1 MKKKIFSIIMIIF
14 IPSICFTGCQKKQTE
29 TNNKTVEEVDTNTF
43 EEKDIAPTKDGYYLS
58 LDGILHFYD
67 KDKNKMFPV
76 CNKPDCTHE
85 LNQNCNADIVDL
97 EDDMI
102 QMSQNNL
109 YIIGADV
116 RDESD
121 INDISL
127 YQISPDA
134 TQRIKLYSLGSV
146 QGVWNLQ
153 YIIYKEYI
161 YYAFI
166 NPDEEAETGVTLA
179 RRKLEKGAKEE
190 ILYQEK
196 GYGVS
201 LYSFKA
207 YGNGI
212 YFDMSGSKK
221 SDVEDSFAELKMY
234 DISNGKTKT
243 VWENG
248 FGYYEK
254 LGDNI
259 YRFDYSTGQL
269 VCFSEKQE
277 KITPVIKVADI
288 SDCDLRTDGKYL
300 YLLNFEKNEMEI
312 VDTNGKT
319 IAEMKDVPSEL
330 KGGDQ
335 DILLFVNKNNKYEI
349 YDRNE
354 ALKGNMKKLWS
365 QE

>member
-1 MKKKIFSIIMIIF
+1 MNKKTFIIAVLFVTLSIG
-14 IPSICFTGCQKKQTE
+14 CTGCQKE
-29 TNNKTVEEVDTNTF
+29 TTDATNKTIEEADCNTF
-43 EEKDIAPTKDGYYLS
+43 EEKDIAPTKDGYYLA
-58 LDGILHFYD
+58 LDGILNFYD
-67 KDKNKMFPV
+67 KDKNTMFPV

-116 RDESD
+116 RNESD
-121 INDISL
+121 VNDISL
-127 YQISPDA
+127 YQFSPDA
-134 TQRIKLYSLGSV
+134 TQRIKLYSLGGV

-153 YIIYKEYI
+153 YTIYKGYI
-161 YYAFI
+161 YYAFV
-166 NPDEEAETGVTLA
+166 NPDEESKTGVTLA
-179 RRKLEKGAKEE
+179 RRKLEKGAEEE

-196 GYGVS
+196 GYGIS
-201 LYSFKA
+201 FYSFKA
-207 YGNGI
+207 YDNSI
-212 YFDMSGSKK
+212 YFDMSGFKK
-221 SDVEDSFAELKMY
+221 TNGRNAFSALKMY

-248 FGYYEK
+248 DGYYEK

-259 YRFDYSTGQL
+259 YRFDYSSGQL

-288 SDCDLRTDGKYL
+288 SDCDLRTDGVYL
-300 YLLNFEKNEMEI
+300 YLFNFEKNELTI
-312 VDTNGKT
+312 IDTNGKKR
-319 IAEMKDVPSEL
+319 AELKDMPSEL
-330 KGGDQ
+330 KGADQ
-335 DILLFVNKNNKYEI
+335 NILLFVNKENKYEI

-354 ALKGNMKKLWS
+354 ALKGKRKKIWS
-365 QE
+365 KE